1 MTTPDLTPDPHPATV
16 TVNGAGLLAYSERAK
31 AGECHIYRMLWK
43 DNAKYVLSLTGLEG
57 RKLYTHDQKPDLG
70 GTTAEKPTAQPQGMA
85 SIVAAAGASPRQEPA
100 AAPRLTPLRGRSQQ
114 QAVQQGLG
122 LFGK

>member
-43 DNAKYVLSLTGLEG
+43 DNAKYVLSLTWLEG
-57 RKLYTHDQKPDLG
+57 RKLYTHDQKPDL
-70 GTTAEKPTAQPQGMA
+70 T
-85 SIVAAAGASPRQEPA
+85 SAAAGACRQEPA
-100 AAPRLTPLRGRSQQ
+100 AATRLTPLRGRSRQQAVQ

-122 LFGK
+122 LFGKL